1 MLKLKIQLD
10 PKNAKQMLAL
20 SSFAAVLADVS
31 DNQKQAIEGVAKLVN
46 EDAPRIQAL
55 EKANAEL
62 KLFMEKETISAAGQL
77 RKFAEKDLAPSG
89 RTWEEQ
95 AWETANGN
103 TEPVEEAPKRKRR
116 TKAEIEAEKEA
127 SEKEV
132 YDKISI
138 LGKLTEALN
147 GESEEEDDAEEDEGT
162 DAEEAEGDGADA
174 EEVEETEG
182 ASGVTLD
189 DIRRAVAEKKAVH
202 LQIMKFKLKEGFSAS
217 KLDDLKPAQF
227 AAFYKFVSGL

>member
-46 EDAPRIQAL
+46 EDAPHIQAL
-55 EKANAEL
+55 EK
-62 KLFMEKETISAAGQL
+62 
-77 RKFAEKDLAPSG
+77 
-89 RTWEEQ
+89 
-95 AWETANGN
+95 ANGN